1 MGRQSR
7 INVHVLWAMLF
18 FSATVPPLFA
28 QSSPTAAGPPEIAVA
43 SQPPKPEVS
52 APPVP
57 PDDLGFRFG
66 GYLRSGFGD
75 DSHGKGQQPFQA
87 PLAGAKYRLG
97 NEAETYL
104 ETLFKYGMNSEGDNP
119 AYFDTR
125 VRIAYVTPT
134 SQTSTFD
141 TTFSLR
147 EAYAVAGR
155 VWQAQPAA
163 TFWAGARFYDR
174 QDVHINDFYYRDQS
188 GFGGGVEDVALGER
202 VKLAAAWIG
211 GTQDE
216 LESSGVPATDRF
228 RFNKNT
234 IDVKLYGFGLGRTR
248 ASVAVDLSNFAGDQD
263 ISLGEPITIDDSF
276 GASTTGILELPF
288 KGGRN
293 KLALQ
298 YGKGAAYDFRSVV
311 QKPVG
316 RTFQAGEHV
325 NVDDLWQFRV
335 VNDFVIEQSGPW
347 SLQGVAIYQELDN
360 GAASNSRVR
369 WVSFGARPVRKLG
382 RFFSMALE
390 AGWDHTKQGDLPG
403 GSLFKLTAAPQI
415 TPALKFFS
423 RPSLRAF
430 ATWAH
435 WSDAFRGQIASASYP
450 DGVRGAAF
458 GVQMETWW

>member
-1 MGRQSR
+1 MRR
-7 INVHVLWAMLF
+7 TTALHVLGTMFLVLA
-18 FSATVPPLFA
+18 AVRPLFA
-28 QSSPTAAGPPEIAVA
+28 QSSRPAADPSNIAVA
-43 SQPPKPEVS
+43 ADPQPPEV
-52 APPVP
+52 VP
-57 PDDLGFRFG
+57 PPPPEDLGFRFG
-66 GYLRSGFGD
+66 GYLRAGFGD
-75 DSHGKGQQPFQA
+75 DSHAKGQRPFQA

-104 ETLFKYGMNSEGDNP
+104 ETLFKYGTTSEGEN
-119 AYFDTR
+119 AGYFDTR

-163 TFWAGARFYDR
+163 IFWAGARFYDR

-202 VKLAAAWIG
+202 VKVAAAWIG

-216 LESSGVPATDRF
+216 LDSSGVPASKRF

-234 IDVKLYGFGLGRTR
+234 LDLKLYGFGLGRAR
-248 ASVAVDLSNFAGDQD
+248 ASVAVDLSHFAGDQD
-263 ISLGEPITIDDSF
+263 LSLGEPITIDDSF

-288 KGGRN
+288 EGGRN

-298 YGKGAAYDFRSVV
+298 YGKGAAYDFRSVI

-316 RTFQAGEHV
+316 RTFQPGEHV

-335 VNDFVIEQSGPW
+335 VNDFVMEQRGPW

-369 WVSFGARPVRKLG
+369 WVSLGARPVRKLG
-382 RFFSMALE
+382 RFFSMAVE

-430 ATWAH
+430 ATWAR
-435 WSDAFRGQIASASYP
+435 WSDSFRGQVASASYP
-450 DGVRGAAF
+450 NGVHGGAL
-458 GVQMETWW
+458 GVQLETWW

>member
-1 MGRQSR
+1 MRRTIGL
-7 INVHVLWAMLF
+7 HVLGTMF
-18 FSATVPPLFA
+18 FFAAAARPLFA
-28 QSSPTAAGPPEIAVA
+28 QPPAPPDDPPDIAIAASEQPPEAAPI
-43 SQPPKPEVS
+43 PPE
-52 APPVP
+52 
-57 PDDLGFRFG
+57 DLGFRFG
-66 GYLRSGFGD
+66 GYMRAGFGD

-104 ETLFKYGMNSEGDNP
+104 ETLFKYGTTSEGDGA

-134 SQTSTFD
+134 SQSSTFD
-141 TTFSLR
+141 STFSVR

-163 TFWAGARFYDR
+163 VFWAGARFYDR

-188 GFGGGVEDVALGER
+188 GFGGGVEGVALGDR
-202 VKLAAAWIG
+202 LKVDAAWIG
-211 GTQDE
+211 GTQDQ
-216 LESSGVPATDRF
+216 LDSSGIPTSGLF

-234 IDVKLYGFGLGRTR
+234 VDVKLYGFGLGRAR
-248 ASVAVDLSNFAGDQD
+248 ASVAVDLSNFAGDED
-263 ISLGEPITIDDSF
+263 LSLGAPITIDDSF

-288 KGGRN
+288 EGGRN
-293 KLALQ
+293 KVAVQ
-298 YGKGAAYDFRSVV
+298 YGKGAAYDFRSVI

-316 RTFQAGEHV
+316 RTFETGEHV

-335 VNDFVIEQSGPW
+335 VNDFVLEQRGPW
-347 SLQGVAIYQELDN
+347 SLQGVAVYQELDN
-360 GAASNSRVR
+360 GAASNSRVK
-369 WVSFGARPVRKLG
+369 WVSLGARPVRKLG
-382 RFFSMALE
+382 RFFSMAVE

-415 TPALKFFS
+415 TPNLKFFS

-430 ATWAH
+430 ATWAR
-435 WSDAFRGQIASASYP
+435 WSDSFRGQVAARSYP
-450 DGVRGAAF
+450 NGVHGSAI
-458 GVQMETWW
+458 GVQMESWW

>member
-1 MGRQSR
+1 VETMGQRSR
-7 INVHVLWAMLF
+7 ISVHVLSAMLF
-18 FSATVPPLFA
+18 FSATARPALG
-28 QSSPTAAGPPEIAVA
+28 QSSVPA
-43 SQPPKPEVS
+43 
-52 APPVP
+52 APPDPAIVHAQQEP
-57 PDDLGFRFG
+57 GAPQPGELGFRFN
-66 GYLRSGFGD
+66 GYLRAGFGVD
-75 DSHGKGQQPFQA
+75 GDGKGQQPFQA

-104 ETLFKYGMNSEGDNP
+104 ETTFSYGAKSEDDKP

-147 EAYAVAGR
+147 EAYAVARR
-155 VWQAQPAA
+155 VWESQPTA

-174 QDVHINDFYYRDQS
+174 QDVHMNDFYYRDPS

-216 LESSGVPATDRF
+216 LESSGVPAPDRF

-234 IDVKLYGFGLGRTR
+234 VDVRLYDMRLGPTR
-248 ASVAVDLSNFAGDQD
+248 ASVAVDLSYFAGDDDRSGVQ
-263 ISLGEPITIDDSF
+263 PITIGNSF

-288 KGGRN
+288 TDGRN
-293 KLALQ
+293 KVAVQ

-311 QKPVG
+311 QRPIG
-316 RTFQAGEHV
+316 RTFQPGEQV
-325 NVDDLWQFRV
+325 DIDDLWQFRL
-335 VNDFVIEQSGPW
+335 VNDFLLDQRGPW
-347 SLQGVAIYQELDN
+347 SLQAVAVYQELDN
-360 GAASNSRVR
+360 GAASDSRIR
-369 WVSFGARPVRKLG
+369 WVSLGARPVRRLG
-382 RFFSMALE
+382 RFFSMAVE
-390 AGWDHTKQGDLPG
+390 AGWDHTEQGDLPG
-403 GSLFKLTAAPQI
+403 GSLVKLTVAPQI
-415 TPALKFFS
+415 TPALKFLS

-435 WSDAFRGQIASASYP
+435 WSDSFRGQIAAATDP
-450 DGVRGAAF
+450 TAVRGTAV
-458 GVQMETWW
+458 GVQMEAWW